1 MALHT
6 SLKVRIS
13 LILKSLTI
21 KFIAASLI
29 AAILGGLALFGYQ
42 ILKPHDTETLARYFP
57 TDTDIFISIM
67 TETPPSTQLHL
78 RSLLERADNLENRLR
93 HSAQRDVADRFD
105 ISTDNIIAWLGKE
118 VALGMSSEDGRV
130 SIIVQV
136 KDQRLAELTIEEI
149 AAKVDNAG
157 LSKYNQGRIGDFE
170 VWSHPQL
177 PSYALSE
184 DLLILSDTT
193 ALRSIFGVIYED
205 APSLQDTL
213 EFQTASETM
222 LSGRFASAFI
232 RPQAALNNLAS
243 SSFITHSDL
252 ILNNLPAWAAISTAW
267 RSEGILFSI
276 TTPDPVG
283 YDHSTEAVSRTPFS
297 DNPAGLVPPDTSLL
311 IAIGFDPNIDNWRRS
326 LGEIDRLSH
335 QRLPGLPWQPIQ
347 IPDISNVVQRDGLV
361 AGFNLALAAAD
372 LALGVNTKQ
381 DLLAHLEGQFIISLK
396 GLNTDAA
403 YSPESLAI
411 GVSLNPDGAELLERT
426 LLVVLDN
433 IALLGVPVTRTEVDY
448 ALAAWR
454 LGGQDKKPEPTL
466 LLTDDWLFYTNST
479 QSMKEISAITSNG
492 ADSLLNAPSFRKA
505 MAQTGTP
512 QHLLIYA
519 DIRALAPDWADALP
533 FDDSTRLLLNESV
546 GHITITDPRAGEG
559 VKEIRGMIG
568 LFPDHR

>member
-1 MALHT
+1 MTLHT
-6 SLKVRIS
+6 SLEVRID
-13 LILKSLTI
+13 LTLKSLTI
-21 KFIAASLI
+21 KFVAGSLI
-29 AAILGGLALFGYQ
+29 AAMLGGLALFGYQ
-42 ILKPHDTETLARYFP
+42 ILKPHDTDTLARYFP
-57 TDTDIFISIM
+57 TDTDIFISIR

-105 ISTDNIIAWLGKE
+105 ISTDNITAWLGKE
-118 VALGMSSEDGRV
+118 VAIGTSKDGRA
-130 SIIVQV
+130 SFIAQV
-136 KDQRLAELTIEEI
+136 KDQSLAKLTIEEH
-149 AAKVDNAG
+149 AAKADDAG
-157 LSKYNQGRIGDFE
+157 LSKYNQGKIGDFK

-184 DLLILSDTT
+184 ELLILSDTT

-205 APSLQDTL
+205 DPSLQDTL

-222 LSGRFASAFI
+222 LPGRFASAFI

-243 SSFITHSDL
+243 SLFVIDSDL
-252 ILNNLPAWAAISTAW
+252 ILNNLPAWTAISTAW

-347 IPDISNVVQRDGLV
+347 LPDISNAVQRDGLV
-361 AGFNLALAAAD
+361 AGLNLALAAGD
-372 LALGVNTKQ
+372 LALGVNTEQ

-396 GLNTDAA
+396 GLNTKAA

-411 GVSLNPDGAELLERT
+411 GVSLNPDGVELLERT
-426 LLVVLDN
+426 LLVVLEN
-433 IALLGVPVTRTEVDY
+433 IALMGVPVTRTEVDY

-454 LGGQDKKPEPTL
+454 LGGQDKKSEPTL

-479 QSMKEISAITSNG
+479 QSMKEIAAITSNG
-492 ADSLLNAPSFRKA
+492 ADSLLNTPSFRKA

-519 DIRALAPDWADALP
+519 DIYTLAPDWADALP
-533 FDDSTRLLLNESV
+533 IDDSTRLLLNESV

-568 LFPDHR
+568 LFPDLR